1 MPFGEYGFEHQ
12 RGDSAARLRAE
23 IVEAAGTERADE
35 RTPNEFARVGGGGGS
50 CSTKIAE
57 FSNDL
62 SESKRP
68 TSTIGQK
75 ALVQVQNRYSRSVL
89 ASNHPASATGST

>member
-1 MPFGEYGFEHQ
+1 MNCGVNEGRCADTGLH
-12 RGDSAARLRAE
+12 RLISIE
-23 IVEAAGTERADE
+23 
-35 RTPNEFARVGGGGGS
+35 NGGGGGS
-50 CSTKIAE
+50 WSTKIAE